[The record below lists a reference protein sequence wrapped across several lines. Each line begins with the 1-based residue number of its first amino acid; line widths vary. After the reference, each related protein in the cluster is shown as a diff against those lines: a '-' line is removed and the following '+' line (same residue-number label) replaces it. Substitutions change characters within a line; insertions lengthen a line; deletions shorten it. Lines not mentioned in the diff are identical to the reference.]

1 MSRTFVK
8 SKIHRANVTQTELW
22 YEGSITLDSKLMAAA
37 DIAPYEQ
44 VHVLNLNNGSRIATY
59 AIEGKAGSGV
69 VCMNGAAARHTE
81 VGDKLIILTY
91 ESFSKAPPAGY
102 HPTVVA
108 VNARNKVTKVKKGG

>member
-1 MSRTFVK
+1 MARTFVK

-22 YEGSITLDSKLMAAA
+22 YEGSITLDSKLMKAA

-59 AIEGKAGSGV
+59 AIEGKPNSGV

-81 VGDKLIILTY
+81 IGDKLIVLTY
-91 ESFSKAPPAGY
+91 ESFANIPPVGY
-102 HPTVVA
+102 APTVVS
-108 VNARNKVTKVKKGG
+108 VNAKNKVTKVKRGS

>member
-1 MSRTFVK
+1 MARTFVK
-8 SKIHRANVTQTELW
+8 SKIHRATVTQTELW
-22 YEGSITLDSKLMAAA
+22 YEGSITLDSKLMQAA

-81 VGDKLIILTY
+81 VGDRLIILTY
-91 ESFSKAPPAGY
+91 ESFSQTPPKGY
-102 HPTVVA
+102 HPTVVS
-108 VNARNKVTKVKKGG
+108 VNAKNKAAKVKKGG

>member
-8 SKIHRANVTQTELW
+8 SKIHQANVTQTELW
-22 YEGSITLDSKLMAAA
+22 YEGSITLDSKLMKVA
-37 DIAPYEQ
+37 DIAPFEQ

-91 ESFSKAPPAGY
+91 ESFPLAPPAGY
-102 HPTVVA
+102 HPTVVS
-108 VNARNKVTKVKKGG
+108 VNAKNKVTKVKKGG